1 MKRAS
6 VQEPAEFEDFVSTLY
21 LAMIRLGT
29 PTVERLVREGYQA
42 DEVRRAARVL
52 VNRDLVVELG
62 RDSWE
67 VRPPEVALPRLAAT
81 LEAQARVT
89 RSSARE
95 LGVLWRRARGGD
107 QEPQA
112 VGVELLQS
120 VDDTVQYMQAAVA
133 QARTQLCSL
142 LDDSPATREFLL
154 RAAAEATAPGNG
166 SARGPDLVHVVD
178 IKVLSDTELLEALE
192 QLSRA
197 GSEVG
202 VVPAVPFGAVVADD
216 TLGVV
221 DLTHYPPDGAVAF
234 VLRRATAVKALN
246 ALVGAARRVST
257 PLRISA
263 DNPDVPLSQRDQ
275 RILALLAS
283 GATDQ
288 VIARH
293 LKVSVRTVERRVR
306 AVMDVLGAATRF
318 QAGVLAGRRGWI

>member
-1 MKRAS
+1 VKRADL
-6 VQEPAEFEDFVSTLY
+6 QELAEFEDFVSTLY

-29 PTVERLVREGYQA
+29 PTLERLVQEGYQTDA
-42 DEVRRAARVL
+42 VRRAVRVL
-52 VNRDLVVELG
+52 VNRDLVVQLG

-95 LGVLWRRARGGD
+95 LGVLWRRSRGGD
-107 QEPQA
+107 QELQA
-112 VGVELLQS
+112 TGVELLQS
-120 VDDTVQYMQAAVA
+120 VDDTVQFMQAAVA
-133 QARTQLCSL
+133 QTRKQLCAL

-154 RAAAEATAPGNG
+154 RAAADGTGG
-166 SARGPDLVHVVD
+166 GGDAREPDVTYVVD
-178 IKVLSDTELLEALE
+178 IRVLADTEVLQALE
-192 QLSRA
+192 SLSRA

-202 VVPAVPFGAVVADD
+202 VVPSVPFGAVVADD
-216 TLGVV
+216 DMGVV

-234 VLRRATAVKALN
+234 VLRRRTAVRALN
-246 ALVGAARRVST
+246 ALVAAARRVAT

-306 AVMDVLGAATRF
+306 AVMDVLGAGTRF